1 MSGMSNHDFGALHR
15 FLRRFLGDP
24 EYPTYTERI
33 DAVRRGVDL
42 LERGMDAKIPK
53 VWVQEQLDSIRREL
67 LRIEDEL

>member
-24 EYPTYTERI
+24 EHPTYTERI
-33 DAVRRGVDL
+33 DAVRRSVDL
-42 LERGMDAKIPK
+42 LERGMDAKIPP
-53 VWVQEQLDSIRREL
+53 VWVREQIDIIRREL